1 MINNAYHWID
11 ISLISQPDN
20 KIWDNKDGEN
30 NIMYKVISLHSP
42 QQGKLGKHE

>member
-20 KIWDNKDGEN
+20 KIEDNKDGGN
-30 NIMYKVISLHSP
+30 NLMYKVIPLHSSE
-42 QQGKLGKHE
+42 QGKLGKHE